1 MFIQKLTFLCYGT
14 LIFPASMHLSLATYK
29 KIHNTYRSIQISLR
43 KEKKKKKFITWA
55 QSDILHE

>member
-1 MFIQKLTFLCYGT
+1 
-14 LIFPASMHLSLATYK
+14 MHLSLATYK